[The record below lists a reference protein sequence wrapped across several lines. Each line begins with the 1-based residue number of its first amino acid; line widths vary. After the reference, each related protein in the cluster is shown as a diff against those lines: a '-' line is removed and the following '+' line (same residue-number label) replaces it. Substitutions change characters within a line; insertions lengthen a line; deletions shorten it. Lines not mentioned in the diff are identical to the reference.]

1 MLRQVLSQL
10 LGSRVVFRIYWRE
23 WWSEQGRS
31 SFCPLAQIV
40 DAAGFLLQLVH
51 SLPGRGQAAD
61 AVKDGE
67 LCRCCPATCVGQSF
81 NDLRPHKIF
90 IQQFLLPGLSWH
102 SEWETQI
109 NWNYKWVL
117 VFAVECLIVLPMC
130 AAYQQRCVSQMFTCA
145 SLRACACRTT
155 GSH

>member
-1 MLRQVLSQL
+1 MVRAGEVIFLSSGPDCRRCGLFIAACTQLARQ
-10 LGSRVVFRIYWRE
+10 G
-23 WWSEQGRS
+23 
-31 SFCPLAQIV
+31 
-40 DAAGFLLQLVH
+40 
-51 SLPGRGQAAD
+51 PGCGCCQRWG
-61 AVKDGE
+61 GE

-117 VFAVECLIVLPMC
+117 VFAVECIIVLPMC

>member
-1 MLRQVLSQL
+1 MKRVMVRAGEVIFLSSGPDCRRCGLFIAACTQLARQGPGCGCCQRWGALQMLSGNLRWTILQRFASSQNL
-10 LGSRVVFRIYWRE
+10 
-23 WWSEQGRS
+23 
-31 SFCPLAQIV
+31 
-40 DAAGFLLQLVH
+40 H
-51 SLPGRGQAAD
+51 
-61 AVKDGE
+61 
-67 LCRCCPATCVGQSF
+67 
-81 NDLRPHKIF
+81 

-102 SEWETQI
+102 REWETQI

>member
-1 MLRQVLSQL
+1 MFLVLS
-10 LGSRVVFRIYWRE
+10 
-23 WWSEQGRS
+23 SEYSAHVEESDGQRSLEGS
-31 SFCPLAQIV
+31 SFCPLPQIV
-40 DAAGFLLQLVH
+40 ETLRAFYCSLYTACQAGARLRMLSKMGSF
-51 SLPGRGQAAD
+51 AD
-61 AVKDGE
+61 AV
-67 LCRCCPATCVGQSF
+67 RQPALDNPSTICVLTKSS
-81 NDLRPHKIF
+81 H

-102 SEWETQI
+102 REWETQI

-117 VFAVECLIVLPMC
+117 VFAVECIIVLPMC